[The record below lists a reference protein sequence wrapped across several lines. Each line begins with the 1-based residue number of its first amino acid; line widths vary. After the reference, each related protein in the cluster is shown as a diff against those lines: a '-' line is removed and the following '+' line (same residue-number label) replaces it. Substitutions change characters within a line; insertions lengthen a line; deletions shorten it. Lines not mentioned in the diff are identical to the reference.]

1 MGGRNQSFTI
11 WTRINKCM
19 EMGIVMKD
27 KQMPIFIFIK
37 RSRQKEEHKLNEID
51 NNSVA
56 VQTEI
61 NPKKIISHAGLSLFI
76 MAIVIIFFNEV
87 KEILVQRF
95 VPELAKTD
103 WYIWVST
110 LVGIVFIGF
119 PIFVYFIQRIP
130 DSPKGEIVKLKPKTF
145 IAIFF
150 VCTAAMYITNYL
162 SVIIT
167 FIIAAIKGEQLVNP
181 VMEAISGS
189 NFYFTLIYVAG
200 IAPVVEE
207 FIFRGFLLSKLRRFG
222 DIPAIVLTGVA
233 FGLFHFNISQFFY
246 ATVLGFIFAY
256 VTIRTN
262 TLRYSI
268 LLHMMINFIGSAV
281 APLVLKGGLL
291 AGGLMAIWV
300 LGAIV
305 AGSVLFILNIRNIRL
320 VKSMPI
326 IKGSSYLLNTGV
338 LLYVGF
344 SIVMIVIRIIL

>member
-1 MGGRNQSFTI
+1 MIDQNSDTIQS
-11 WTRINKCM
+11 
-19 EMGIVMKD
+19 EV
-27 KQMPIFIFIK
+27 
-37 RSRQKEEHKLNEID
+37 S
-51 NNSVA
+51 
-56 VQTEI
+56 
-61 NPKKIISHAGLSLFI
+61 PKKIISHAGLSLFI
-76 MAIVIIFFNEV
+76 MAFVIIFFNEM
-87 KEILVQRF
+87 KELLVLRF
-95 VPELAKTD
+95 VPELANAD

-110 LVGIVFIGF
+110 LVGIVLIGF
-119 PIFVYFIQRIP
+119 PVFVSLINRVP
-130 DSPKGEIVKLKPKTF
+130 DSPKGELVKLKPKTF

-150 VCTAAMYITNYL
+150 ICTAAMYISNYF
-162 SVIIT
+162 SVILT
-167 FIIAAIKGEQLVNP
+167 FFIAAIKGEQLINP

-200 IAPVVEE
+200 IAPIVEE

-222 DIPAIVLTGVA
+222 DVPAIILTGVA

-291 AGGLMAIWV
+291 AGSLMAIWV

-305 AGSVLFILNIRNIRL
+305 AGSVLFILNIRKIKL
-320 VKSMPI
+320 DKTEPI
-326 IKGSSYLLNTGV
+326 MKRSDYLLNTGV

-344 SIVMIVIRIIL
+344 SLVMIAIRTLL

>member
-1 MGGRNQSFTI
+1 MCGNGH
-11 WTRINKCM
+11 CY
-19 EMGIVMKD
+19 E
-27 KQMPIFIFIK
+27 KQRPISIFIT
-37 RSRQKEEHKLNEID
+37 SQQKEEHKLKEID
-51 NNSVA
+51 NNSGIM
-56 VQTEI
+56 QTEI
-61 NPKKIISHAGLSLFI
+61 SPKKIISHAGLSLFI
-76 MAIVIIFFNEV
+76 MATVIIFFNEI
-87 KEILVQRF
+87 KEVLIQRF

-110 LVGIVFIGF
+110 FVGIVLIGF
-119 PIFVYFIQRIP
+119 PIFVHFINRIP
-130 DSPKGEIVKLKPKTF
+130 DSPRGEIVKLKPKTF
-145 IAIFF
+145 ITIFF
-150 VCTAAMYITNYL
+150 ICTAAMYISNYI

-200 IAPVVEE
+200 IAPIVEE
-207 FIFRGFLLSKLRRFG
+207 FIFRGYLLSKLRRFG

-281 APLVLKGGLL
+281 APLVLKGKLL
-291 AGGLMAIWV
+291 AAGLMAIWV

-305 AGSVLFILNIRNIRL
+305 AGSVLFILNIRNIKL
-320 VKSMPI
+320 DTTAPIMKKSD
-326 IKGSSYLLNTGV
+326 YLLNTGV
-338 LLYVGF
+338 LLYIGF
-344 SIVMIVIRIIL
+344 CLVMIAFRTIL

>member
-1 MGGRNQSFTI
+1 
-11 WTRINKCM
+11 
-19 EMGIVMKD
+19 MK
-27 KQMPIFIFIK
+27 
-37 RSRQKEEHKLNEID
+37 EID
-51 NNSVA
+51 NNSGIM
-56 VQTEI
+56 QTEI
-61 NPKKIISHAGLSLFI
+61 SPKKIISHAGLSLFI
-76 MAIVIIFFNEV
+76 MATVIIFFNEI
-87 KEILVQRF
+87 KEVLIQRF

-110 LVGIVFIGF
+110 FVGIVLIGF
-119 PIFVYFIQRIP
+119 PIFVHFINRIP
-130 DSPKGEIVKLKPKTF
+130 DSPRGEIVKLKPKTF
-145 IAIFF
+145 ITIFF
-150 VCTAAMYITNYL
+150 ICTAAMYISNYI

-200 IAPVVEE
+200 IAPIVEE
-207 FIFRGFLLSKLRRFG
+207 FIFRGYLLSKLRRFG

-281 APLVLKGGLL
+281 APLVLKGKLL
-291 AGGLMAIWV
+291 AAGLMAIWV

-305 AGSVLFILNIRNIRL
+305 AGSVLFILNIRNIKL
-320 VKSMPI
+320 DTTAPIMKKSD
-326 IKGSSYLLNTGV
+326 YLLNTGV
-338 LLYVGF
+338 LLYIGF
-344 SIVMIVIRIIL
+344 CLVMIAFRTIL

>member
-1 MGGRNQSFTI
+1 
-11 WTRINKCM
+11 M
-19 EMGIVMKD
+19 EMGIVKKD
-27 KQMPIFIFIK
+27 KQVPIFIFII
-37 RSRQKEEHKLNEID
+37 SQQKEEHKLNEID
-51 NNSVA
+51 NNSDIM
-56 VQTEI
+56 QTEI
-61 NPKKIISHAGLSLFI
+61 SPKKIISHAGLSLFI
-76 MAIVIIFFNEV
+76 MATVIIFFNEI
-87 KEILVQRF
+87 KEVLVQRF
-95 VPELAKTD
+95 VPEIAKTD

-110 LVGIVFIGF
+110 LVGIVLIGF
-119 PIFVYFIQRIP
+119 PIFVHFINRIP

-150 VCTAAMYITNYL
+150 ICTAAMYISNYF

-167 FIIAAIKGEQLVNP
+167 FIISMLKGEQLANP
-181 VMEAISGS
+181 VMEAITGS

-200 IAPVVEE
+200 IAPIVEE

-256 VTIRTN
+256 ITIRTN

-281 APLVLKGGLL
+281 APLVLKGELL
-291 AGGLMAIWV
+291 AAGLMAIWV

-305 AGSVLFILNIRNIRL
+305 AGSVLFILNIRKIKL
-320 VKSMPI
+320 DTTEPI
-326 IKGSSYLLNTGV
+326 MKRSDYLLNTGV
-338 LLYVGF
+338 LLYIGF
-344 SIVMIVIRIIL
+344 CLVMIAFRIIL